1 MVLHTKIIDKCFGA
15 WYLASFFDRKTMAR
29 KVKSNRNTVLV
40 ALFKKV
46 CADKRNWN
54 DWRTSK
60 HCISIINK
68 AYPDAS
74 VFAFEKKDLPMAVMR
89 DPALKA
95 CQVVFGDLTNS
106 IGIYMQT
113 HCRQNVRTVAFYATE
128 PGSVVKK
135 KPQDSKWWE
144 SIQNREPLAR
154 MSVVK
159 KDYSDNV
166 LKIIIDEQN
175 SSNYKQKMECDGQG
189 HTNKKRELLLE
200 ESTPAARPLPTTPPP
215 PP

>member
-1 MVLHTKIIDKCFGA
+1 MFWRLVSGFI
-15 WYLASFFDRKTMAR
+15 FDQKTMAR

-54 DWRTSK
+54 EWRTSK
-60 HCISIINK
+60 HWISIINK
-68 AYPDAS
+68 TYPDAS
-74 VFAFEKKDLPMAVMR
+74 VFAFEKKNLPMAVMR
-89 DPALKA
+89 DPVLKA

-135 KPQDSKWWE
+135 T
-144 SIQNREPLAR
+144 
-154 MSVVK
+154 
-159 KDYSDNV
+159 
-166 LKIIIDEQN
+166 LKIPSGGRAFKIV
-175 SSNYKQKMECDGQG
+175 
-189 HTNKKRELLLE
+189 HHRHVRLL
-200 ESTPAARPLPTTPPP
+200 
-215 PP
+215 